1 MTTHTP
7 TPNVMSVQY
16 FSIRK
21 HAGQRLDNYL
31 FRELKSVPRS
41 RVMRMIRKGE
51 VRVNGKRAPVHTK
64 LQEGDRIRIPPVWLD
79 EQPTVKVPT
88 WLRKIVATSVV
99 FEDDRMLILNKPHG
113 VAVHAGGSVQIG
125 VIETAREV
133 FDNEMLELAHRIDQ
147 GTSGCLILAK
157 TRVSLLE
164 LHHAFQKRRIEKQY
178 DVIVEGAWAP
188 EVLEVSIPL
197 RKISLRSGERRVVV
211 DEAGKSALTRFE
223 IVSQAE
229 RHTWLKATPQTG
241 RTHQIRVHCLSQ
253 QCPIVGDTKYST
265 QRQKDQ
271 PDLRLMLHASRIK
284 LVDGLVVNVPVE
296 ESFKA
301 YWASVIAMD

>member
-1 MTTHTP
+1 MTTHTR
-7 TPNVMSVQY
+7 TPNVRSVQY

-64 LQEGDRIRIPPVWLD
+64 LREGDRIRVPPVWLD
-79 EQPTVKVPT
+79 EESTVKVPT
-88 WLRKIVATSVV
+88 WLRKVVAASVV
-99 FEDDRMLILNKPHG
+99 FEDDRMLVLNKPHG
-113 VAVHAGGSVQIG
+113 IAVHAGGSIQVG

-133 FDNEMLELAHRIDQ
+133 FDNKMLELAHRIDQ

-157 TRVSLLE
+157 TRIGLLE
-164 LHHAFQKRRIEKQY
+164 LHHAFQNQRIEKQY
-178 DVIVEGAWAP
+178 DLIVEGVWP
-188 EVLEVSIPL
+188 PDVLEVSLPL

-241 RTHQIRVHCLSQ
+241 KTHQIRVHCLSQ
-253 QCPIVGDTKYST
+253 QCPIVGDNKYST
-265 QRQKDQ
+265 LRQKEQ
-271 PDLRLMLHASRIK
+271 LGLRLMLHASSIK
-284 LVDGLVVNVPVE
+284 LVDGLIVNVPIE
-296 ESFKA
+296 ESFTA
-301 YWASVIAMD
+301 YWATVVAMD

>member
-64 LQEGDRIRIPPVWLD
+64 LQEGDRIRVPPVWLD

-157 TRVSLLE
+157 TRIGLLE
-164 LHHAFQKRRIEKQY
+164 LHHAFQNQRIEKQY
-178 DVIVEGAWAP
+178 DLIVEGVWP
-188 EVLEVSIPL
+188 PDVLEVSLPL

-271 PDLRLMLHASRIK
+271 PDLRLMLHASSIK
-284 LVDGLVVNVPVE
+284 LVDGLVVNVPIE
-296 ESFKA
+296 ESFTA
-301 YWASVIAMD
+301 YWATLIAKD

>member
-1 MTTHTP
+1 MTSQTP
-7 TPNVMSVQY
+7 TQNVTGVQY
-16 FSIRK
+16 FSIRN

-64 LQEGDRIRIPPVWLD
+64 LQEGDRIRVPPVWLD
-79 EQPTVKVPT
+79 EETTVKVPT
-88 WLRKIVATSVV
+88 WLRQVVAASVV
-99 FEDDRMLILNKPHG
+99 FEDDRMLVLNKPHG
-113 VAVHAGGSVQIG
+113 IAVHAGGSVQVG

-157 TRVSLLE
+157 TRIGLLE
-164 LHHAFQKRRIEKQY
+164 LHHAFQKQRIQKQY
-178 DVIVEGAWAP
+178 DVIVDGVWP
-188 EVLEVSIPL
+188 TQVNEVSLPL
-197 RKISLRSGERRVVV
+197 RKFTLPTGERRVVV
-211 DEAGKSALTRFE
+211 DEAGKSALTQFE

-229 RHTWLKATPQTG
+229 CHTWLKAKPRTG

-253 QCPIVGDTKYST
+253 QCPIVGDIKYST
-265 QRQKDQ
+265 RSQNDKSS
-271 PDLRLMLHASRIK
+271 LRLMLHASSIEFT
-284 LVDGLVVNVPVE
+284 DGLVVNVPLD
-296 ESFKA
+296 ESFSVH
-301 YWASVIAMD
+301 WATLVAAD

>member
-1 MTTHTP
+1 MTTHPP

-64 LQEGDRIRIPPVWLD
+64 LQEGDRIRVPPVWLE
-79 EQPTVKVPT
+79 EQPNVKVPT
-88 WLRKIVATSVV
+88 WLRKIVATSIV
-99 FEDDRMLILNKPHG
+99 FEDDRILILNKPHG

-178 DVIVEGAWAP
+178 DVIVDGVWRP
-188 EVLEVSIPL
+188 EVGEVSVPL

-253 QCPIVGDTKYST
+253 QCPIVGDTKYAT

-271 PDLRLMLHASRIK
+271 ADLRLMLHASRIK

-301 YWASVIAMD
+301 YWASVVAMD